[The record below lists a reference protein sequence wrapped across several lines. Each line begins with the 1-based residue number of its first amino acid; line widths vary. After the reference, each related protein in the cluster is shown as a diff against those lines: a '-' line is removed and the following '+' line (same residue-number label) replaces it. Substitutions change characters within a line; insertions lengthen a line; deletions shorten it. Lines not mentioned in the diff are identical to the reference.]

1 MKGFKLY
8 FYQNNSPILF
18 SFYDK
23 DNQNDFTFDENL
35 EKELNDKYTLTF
47 SIFKKTGLAGVNLYD
62 FLKIGRRIRLEY
74 DEHSGNQYVDFI
86 ITSISPVRTSDNI
99 SYNFTCE
106 DYVSFK
112 FARNNIGLNLNTFE
126 DEE

>member
-47 SIFKKTGLAGVNLYD
+47 SIFKKTRLAGVNLYD
-62 FLKIGRRIRLEY
+62 FLKIGRRICLEY
-74 DEHSGNQYVDFI
+74 DEHSGDQYVDFI

-99 SYNFTCE
+99 SYNFT
-106 DYVSFK
+106 DRKSVV
-112 FARNNIGLNLNTFE
+112 
-126 DEE
+126 